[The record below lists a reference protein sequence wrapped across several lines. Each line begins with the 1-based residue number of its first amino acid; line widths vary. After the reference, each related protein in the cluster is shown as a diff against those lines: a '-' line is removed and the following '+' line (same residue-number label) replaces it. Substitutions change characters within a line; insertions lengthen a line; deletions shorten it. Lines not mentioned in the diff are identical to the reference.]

1 MTSAEALELL
11 RMHVSPDLPS
21 GFLGS
26 LRPYTGLRDENFE
39 EVIAAIKILAPK
51 LQGETIDRELV
62 SLLWSLC
69 YFARLWGLESDGMLQ
84 RNGLISESD
93 TVKLRG
99 WVNKI
104 DLGLRNIFEGV
115 EVEGAFE

>member
-1 MTSAEALELL
+1 
-11 RMHVSPDLPS
+11 
-21 GFLGS
+21 
-26 LRPYTGLRDENFE
+26 
-39 EVIAAIKILAPK
+39 
-51 LQGETIDRELV
+51 
-62 SLLWSLC
+62 
-69 YFARLWGLESDGMLQ
+69 MLQ